1 MKLDNFK
8 YRMRKGI
15 VLLVCVCVAAM
26 VAACAGGSK
35 ADIED
40 ARVIT
45 VSILPQKY
53 FLEKIVGDRFDVK
66 CMLDKGGNPETY
78 EPSMSYM
85 MNLEKSDA
93 YFLMGNI
100 GFELSIRSKIKEY
113 NPDIKV
119 YDVSEGIELISGSHH
134 FDADDKEGIDPHT
147 WTSVAN
153 ARVIIKNML
162 DDVVELDPEHKAEY
176 ESNYRD
182 FDRELSEFQDSIALR
197 LQPVK
202 GEAFVVWH
210 PSLSYFARDYGL
222 EQISLEYDGKEVPV
236 KYLEKKVAYAV
247 SRKPSVF
254 FFQKGMDTNQA
265 QTVNA
270 QIGTRLV
277 EINPLGYDWKYEIRK
292 IADALSR

>member
-1 MKLDNFK
+1 
-8 YRMRKGI
+8 MRKGI

-119 YDVSEGIELISGSHH
+119 CDVSEGIELISGSHH

-162 DDVVELDPEHKAEY
+162 DDVVELDPENKAEY

-202 GEAFVVWH
+202 GGAFVVWH

-265 QTVNA
+265 QAVNA

-277 EINPLGYDWKYEIRK
+277 EINPLGYNWKYEIRK

>member
-1 MKLDNFK
+1 
-8 YRMRKGI
+8 MRKGI
-15 VLLVCVCVAAM
+15 VSLVCVCVAAM

-35 ADIED
+35 ADREN

-53 FLEKIVGDRFDVK
+53 FLEKIVGDRFEVK

-119 YDVSEGIELISGSHH
+119 CDVSEGIGLISGSHH

-162 DDVVELDPEHKAEY
+162 DGVVELDPEHKAEY

-202 GEAFVVWH
+202 GGAFVVWH

-265 QTVNA
+265 QTVNT

-277 EINPLGYDWKYEIRK
+277 EINPLGYDWKSEIRK

>member
-1 MKLDNFK
+1 M
-8 YRMRKGI
+8 
-15 VLLVCVCVAAM
+15 
-26 VAACAGGSK
+26 
-35 ADIED
+35 
-40 ARVIT
+40 RVIT

-93 YFLMGNI
+93 YFLMGSI

-119 YDVSEGIELISGSHH
+119 CDVSEGIELISGSHH

-197 LQPVK
+197 LQSVK
-202 GEAFVVWH
+202 GGAFVVWH

-236 KYLEKKVAYAV
+236 KYMEKKVAYAV

-265 QTVNA
+265 RTVNA

-277 EINPLGYDWKYEIRK
+277 EINPLDYDWKSEIMK

>member
-1 MKLDNFK
+1 
-8 YRMRKGI
+8 MRKGI
-15 VLLVCVCVAAM
+15 VSLVCVCVAAM

-35 ADIED
+35 VDREN

-53 FLEKIVGDRFDVK
+53 FLEKIVGDRFEVK

-119 YDVSEGIELISGSHH
+119 CDVSEGIELISGSHH

>member
-1 MKLDNFK
+1 
-8 YRMRKGI
+8 MRKGI

-119 YDVSEGIELISGSHH
+119 CDVSEGIELISGSHH

-162 DDVVELDPEHKAEY
+162 DDVVELDPENKAEY
-176 ESNYRD
+176 ESNYHD

-202 GEAFVVWH
+202 GGAFVVWH

-236 KYLEKKVAYAV
+236 KYLEEKVAYAV

-265 QTVNA
+265 QAVNA

>member
-1 MKLDNFK
+1 
-8 YRMRKGI
+8 
-15 VLLVCVCVAAM
+15 
-26 VAACAGGSK
+26 
-35 ADIED
+35 
-40 ARVIT
+40 
-45 VSILPQKY
+45 
-53 FLEKIVGDRFDVK
+53 
-66 CMLDKGGNPETY
+66 MLDKGGNPETY

-93 YFLMGNI
+93 YFLMGSI

-119 YDVSEGIELISGSHH
+119 CDVSEGIGLISGSHH

-162 DDVVELDPEHKAEY
+162 DGVVELDPEHKAEY
-176 ESNYRD
+176 EKNYRD

-202 GEAFVVWH
+202 GGAFVVWH

-265 QTVNA
+265 QTVNT

-277 EINPLGYDWKYEIRK
+277 EINPLGYDWKSEIRK

>member
-1 MKLDNFK
+1 
-8 YRMRKGI
+8 MRKGI

-35 ADIED
+35 ADRED

-119 YDVSEGIELISGSHH
+119 CDVSEGIELISGSHH

-197 LQPVK
+197 LQSAK
-202 GEAFVVWH
+202 GGAFVVWH

>member
-1 MKLDNFK
+1 
-8 YRMRKGI
+8 MRKS
-15 VLLVCVCVAAM
+15 VVSLVCACVAVM
-26 VAACAGGSK
+26 MAACAGGSK
-35 ADIED
+35 ADREEV
-40 ARVIT
+40 RVIT

-93 YFLMGNI
+93 YFLMGSI

-119 YDVSEGIELISGSHH
+119 CDVSEGIELISGSHH

-197 LQPVK
+197 LQSVK
-202 GEAFVVWH
+202 GGAFVVWH

-236 KYLEKKVAYAV
+236 KYMEKKVAYAV

-265 QTVNA
+265 RTVNA

-277 EINPLGYDWKYEIRK
+277 EINPLGYDWKSEIRK

>member
-1 MKLDNFK
+1 
-8 YRMRKGI
+8 MRKS
-15 VLLVCVCVAAM
+15 VVSLVCACVAVM
-26 VAACAGGSK
+26 MAACAGGSK
-35 ADIED
+35 ADREEV
-40 ARVIT
+40 RVIT

-93 YFLMGNI
+93 YFLMGSI

-119 YDVSEGIELISGSHH
+119 CDVSEGIELISGSHH

-197 LQPVK
+197 LQSVK
-202 GEAFVVWH
+202 GGSFVVWH

-236 KYLEKKVAYAV
+236 KYMEKKVAYAV

-265 QTVNA
+265 RTVNA

-277 EINPLGYDWKYEIRK
+277 EINPLDYDWKSEIMK

>member
-1 MKLDNFK
+1 MS
-8 YRMRKGI
+8 KGS
-15 VLLVCVCVAAM
+15 VSLVCVCVAAM

-35 ADIED
+35 ADRED

-53 FLEKIVGDRFDVK
+53 FLEKIVGDRFEVK

-119 YDVSEGIELISGSHH
+119 CDVSEGIELISGSHH

-236 KYLEKKVAYAV
+236 KYLEKKVVYAV

-270 QIGTRLV
+270 QIGTWLV

>member
-1 MKLDNFK
+1 
-8 YRMRKGI
+8 MRKS
-15 VLLVCVCVAAM
+15 VVSLVCACVAVM
-26 VAACAGGSK
+26 MAACAGGSK
-35 ADIED
+35 ADREE

-113 NPDIKV
+113 NPDIMV
-119 YDVSEGIELISGSHH
+119 YDVSKGIELISGSLH
-134 FDADDKEGIDPHT
+134 FDVDDKEGIDPHT

-197 LQPVK
+197 LQSVK
-202 GEAFVVWH
+202 GGSFVVWH

-236 KYLEKKVAYAV
+236 KYMEKKVAYAV

-265 QTVNA
+265 RTVNA

-277 EINPLGYDWKYEIRK
+277 EINPLDYDWKSEIMK

>member
-1 MKLDNFK
+1 
-8 YRMRKGI
+8 MRKS
-15 VLLVCVCVAAM
+15 VVSLVCACVAVM
-26 VAACAGGSK
+26 MAACAGGSK
-35 ADIED
+35 ADREEV
-40 ARVIT
+40 RVIT

-53 FLEKIVGDRFDVK
+53 FLEKIVGDRFYVK

-93 YFLMGNI
+93 YFLMGSI

-119 YDVSEGIELISGSHH
+119 CDVSEGIELISGSHH

-197 LQPVK
+197 LQSVK
-202 GEAFVVWH
+202 GGAFVVWH

-236 KYLEKKVAYAV
+236 KYMEKKVAYAV

-265 QTVNA
+265 RTVNA

-277 EINPLGYDWKYEIRK
+277 EINPLGYDWKSEIRK

>member
-1 MKLDNFK
+1 
-8 YRMRKGI
+8 MRKGI

-265 QTVNA
+265 LDM
-270 QIGTRLV
+270 IG
-277 EINPLGYDWKYEIRK
+277 NMK
-292 IADALSR
+292 

>member
-1 MKLDNFK
+1 
-8 YRMRKGI
+8 MRVKFI
-15 VLLVCVCVAAM
+15 LTVCVCM
-26 VAACAGGSK
+26 LGLTACNGGGK
-35 ADIED
+35 TDGAED

-93 YFLMGNI
+93 YFMIGNL
-100 GFELSIRSKIKEY
+100 GFELGIRGKIKEY

-119 YDVSEGIELISGSHH
+119 CDVSEGIDLISGSHH
-134 FDADDKEGIDPHT
+134 FNADDEEGIDPHV
-147 WTSVAN
+147 WTSVVN
-153 ARVIIKNML
+153 ARVIIKNMF
-162 DDVVELDPEHKAEY
+162 DDVVEIDPEHKVEY
-176 ESNYRD
+176 EKNYRD
-182 FDRELSEFQDSIALR
+182 FDKELSEFQDSIAMRLR
-197 LQPVK
+197 DVK
-202 GEAFVVWH
+202 GGAFVVWH

-222 EQISLEYDGKEVPV
+222 EQISLEYEGKEVPV
-236 KYLEKKVAYAV
+236 RYLEKKVEYAV
-247 SRKPSVF
+247 SRGPKVF
-254 FFQKGMDTNQA
+254 FYQKGMDTNQV

-277 EINPLGYDWKYEIRK
+277 EINPLGYDWKSEIKK
-292 IADALSR
+292 IADALGQ

>member
-1 MKLDNFK
+1 
-8 YRMRKGI
+8 MRKGI

-35 ADIED
+35 ADREE

-113 NPDIKV
+113 NPDIRV
-119 YDVSEGIELISGSHH
+119 YDVSKGIELISGSHH
-134 FDADDKEGIDPHT
+134 FDVDDKEGIDPHT

-197 LQPVK
+197 LQSVK
-202 GEAFVVWH
+202 GGSFVVWH

-222 EQISLEYDGKEVPV
+222 INLFA
-236 KYLEKKVAYAV
+236 EKAAHI
-247 SRKPSVF
+247 VF
-254 FFQKGMDTNQA
+254 NHLA
-265 QTVNA
+265 
-270 QIGTRLV
+270 
-277 EINPLGYDWKYEIRK
+277 
-292 IADALSR
+292 

>member
-1 MKLDNFK
+1 M
-8 YRMRKGI
+8 
-15 VLLVCVCVAAM
+15 M

-35 ADIED
+35 ADRED

-53 FLEKIVGDRFDVK
+53 FLEKIVGDRFEVK

-113 NPDIKV
+113 NPGIKV
-119 YDVSEGIELISGSHH
+119 CDVSEGIELISGSHH

-197 LQPVK
+197 LQPAK
-202 GEAFVVWH
+202 GGAFVVWH

-254 FFQKGMDTNQA
+254 FFQNGMDTNQA

-277 EINPLGYDWKYEIRK
+277 EINPLGYDWKSEIRK

>member
-1 MKLDNFK
+1 
-8 YRMRKGI
+8 MRKS
-15 VLLVCVCVAAM
+15 VVSLVCACVAVM
-26 VAACAGGSK
+26 MAACAGGSK
-35 ADIED
+35 ADREEV
-40 ARVIT
+40 RVIT

-113 NPDIKV
+113 NPDIRV
-119 YDVSEGIELISGSHH
+119 YDVSKGIELISGSHH

-162 DDVVELDPEHKAEY
+162 DDVVELDPGHKAEY

-197 LQPVK
+197 LQSVK
-202 GEAFVVWH
+202 GGAFVVWH

-236 KYLEKKVAYAV
+236 KYMEKKVAYAV

-265 QTVNA
+265 RTVNA

-277 EINPLGYDWKYEIRK
+277 EINPLDYDWKSEIMK

>member
-1 MKLDNFK
+1 
-8 YRMRKGI
+8 MRKGI

-40 ARVIT
+40 VRVIT

-182 FDRELSEFQDSIALR
+182 FDRELSEFQDSIAIR

-202 GEAFVVWH
+202 GGAFVVWH

-222 EQISLEYDGKEVPV
+222 EQISLEYDGKEMPV

-265 QTVNA
+265 QTVNT

-277 EINPLGYDWKYEIRK
+277 EINPLGYDWKSEIRK

>member
-1 MKLDNFK
+1 M
-8 YRMRKGI
+8 
-15 VLLVCVCVAAM
+15 VCVCVAAM

-265 QTVNA
+265 QTVNT

-277 EINPLGYDWKYEIRK
+277 EINPLGYDWKSEIRK

>member
-1 MKLDNFK
+1 
-8 YRMRKGI
+8 MRKGI
-15 VLLVCVCVAAM
+15 VSLVCVCVAAM

-35 ADIED
+35 ADREN

-53 FLEKIVGDRFDVK
+53 FLEKIVGDRFEVK

-85 MNLEKSDA
+85 MNIEKSDA

-119 YDVSEGIELISGSHH
+119 CDVSEGIGLISGSHH

-162 DDVVELDPEHKAEY
+162 DGVVELDPEHKAEY
-176 ESNYRD
+176 EKNYRD

-202 GEAFVVWH
+202 GGAFVVWH

-265 QTVNA
+265 QTVNT

-277 EINPLGYDWKYEIRK
+277 EINPLGYDWKSEIRK

>member
-1 MKLDNFK
+1 
-8 YRMRKGI
+8 MRKGI
-15 VLLVCVCVAAM
+15 VSLVCVCVAAM

-35 ADIED
+35 ADRED

-53 FLEKIVGDRFDVK
+53 FLEKIVGDRFEVK

-119 YDVSEGIELISGSHH
+119 YDVSEGIGLISGSHH

-162 DDVVELDPEHKAEY
+162 DGVVELDPEHKAEY
-176 ESNYRD
+176 EKNYRD

-202 GEAFVVWH
+202 GGAFVVWH

-265 QTVNA
+265 QTVNT

-277 EINPLGYDWKYEIRK
+277 EINPLGYDWKSEIRK

>member
-1 MKLDNFK
+1 
-8 YRMRKGI
+8 MRKS
-15 VLLVCVCVAAM
+15 VVSLVCACVAVM
-26 VAACAGGSK
+26 MAACAGGSK
-35 ADIED
+35 ADREEV
-40 ARVIT
+40 RVIT

-113 NPDIKV
+113 NPDIRV
-119 YDVSEGIELISGSHH
+119 YDVSKGIELISGSHH
-134 FDADDKEGIDPHT
+134 FDVDDKEGIDPHT

-197 LQPVK
+197 LQSVK
-202 GEAFVVWH
+202 GGSFVVWH

-236 KYLEKKVAYAV
+236 KYMEKKVAYAV

-265 QTVNA
+265 RTVNA

-277 EINPLGYDWKYEIRK
+277 EINPLDYDWKSEIMK

>member
-1 MKLDNFK
+1 
-8 YRMRKGI
+8 MRKS
-15 VLLVCVCVAAM
+15 VVSLVCACVAVM
-26 VAACAGGSK
+26 MAACAGGSK
-35 ADIED
+35 ADREE

-119 YDVSEGIELISGSHH
+119 CDVSEGIELISGSHH

-236 KYLEKKVAYAV
+236 KYMEKKVAYAV

-265 QTVNA
+265 RTVNA

-277 EINPLGYDWKYEIRK
+277 EINPLGYDWKSEIMK

>member
-1 MKLDNFK
+1 
-8 YRMRKGI
+8 MRKGI

-265 QTVNA
+265 QTVNT

-277 EINPLGYDWKYEIRK
+277 EINPLGYDWKSEIRK

>member
-1 MKLDNFK
+1 
-8 YRMRKGI
+8 MRKS
-15 VLLVCVCVAAM
+15 VVSLVCACVAVM
-26 VAACAGGSK
+26 MAACAGGSK
-35 ADIED
+35 ADREE
-40 ARVIT
+40 ACVIT

-113 NPDIKV
+113 NPDIRV

-134 FDADDKEGIDPHT
+134 FDADDKEGIDPHI

-162 DDVVELDPEHKAEY
+162 DDVVKLDPEHKAEY

-202 GEAFVVWH
+202 GVAFVVWH
-210 PSLSYFARDYGL
+210 PALSYFARDYGL

-236 KYLEKKVAYAV
+236 KYMEKKVAYAV

-265 QTVNA
+265 RTVNA

-277 EINPLGYDWKYEIRK
+277 EINPLGYDWKSEIMK

>member
-1 MKLDNFK
+1 
-8 YRMRKGI
+8 MRKGI

-100 GFELSIRSKIKEY
+100 GFELSIRSKIREY

-119 YDVSEGIELISGSHH
+119 CDVSEGIGLISGSHH

-162 DDVVELDPEHKAEY
+162 DGVVELDPEHKAEY
-176 ESNYRD
+176 EKNYRD

-202 GEAFVVWH
+202 GGAFVVWH

-277 EINPLGYDWKYEIRK
+277 EINPLGYDWKSEIRK

>member
-1 MKLDNFK
+1 
-8 YRMRKGI
+8 MRKS
-15 VLLVCVCVAAM
+15 VVSLVCACVAVM
-26 VAACAGGSK
+26 MAACAGGSK
-35 ADIED
+35 ADREEV
-40 ARVIT
+40 RVIT

-93 YFLMGNI
+93 YFLMGSI

-119 YDVSEGIELISGSHH
+119 CDVSEGIELISGSHH

-197 LQPVK
+197 LQSVK
-202 GEAFVVWH
+202 GGAFVVWH

-236 KYLEKKVAYAV
+236 KYMEKKVAYAV

-265 QTVNA
+265 QTVNT

-277 EINPLGYDWKYEIRK
+277 EINPLGYDWKSEIRK